1 MKTIRQ
7 TLIKTVFLCSILALY
22 TACKKDKDRSTI
34 SHADLIDYQ
43 IVVLLKSPT
52 KTETRAVFFSKAEN
66 SVIARLV
73 GIDSDH
79 AQSVSMKNNTLTVRE
94 GGEQKSSFQ
103 FSLKQDNAG
112 NITINTVS
120 YNIPD
125 DVNMKV
131 EAFYMTKTTGMF
143 PLPNSDYSGPAGLQ
157 FMANTW
163 RYTAVNN
170 VVGSYSP
177 IAPGAWKGSLGGSAY
192 MGVSIKED
200 NRWHMVL
207 QIGKN
212 RYDIFYL
219 V

>member
-1 MKTIRQ
+1 MKTITQ
-7 TLIKTVFLCSILALY
+7 TLIKTLFLFSILTTY

-34 SHADLIDYQ
+34 SHAALIDYQ

-66 SVIARLV
+66 SVTARLV

-79 AQSVSMKNNTLTVRE
+79 AQSVSMKNDVLTVRE
-94 GGEQKSSFQ
+94 GGEQQSSFR
-103 FSLKQDNAG
+103 FSLKQDNTG

-120 YNIPD
+120 YTIPD

-131 EAFYMTKTTGMF
+131 EAFYMTKTAGMF

-170 VVGSYSP
+170 VVGNYSQ
-177 IAPGAWKGSLGGSAY
+177 IAPGAWKGTLGGSSY

>member
-1 MKTIRQ
+1 MKTITQ
-7 TLIKTVFLCSILALY
+7 TLIKTVFLFSILALY

-34 SHADLIDYQ
+34 SHAALVDYQ

-52 KTETRAVFFSKAEN
+52 KTETRAVFFSKGDN

-79 AQSVSMKNNTLTVRE
+79 AQSVSMKNDVLTVRE

-112 NITINTVS
+112 NISINTVNYS
-120 YNIPD
+120 IPD

-131 EAFYMTKTTGMF
+131 EAFYMTKTTGML
-143 PLPNSDYSGPAGLQ
+143 PLSNTQYGGPAALT

-163 RYTAVNN
+163 RYTAVTN
-170 VVGSYSP
+170 VVGNYSQ
-177 IAPGAWKGSLGGSAY
+177 IAPGAWKGSLGGGAY
-192 MGVSIKED
+192 MGVSIKE
-200 NRWHMVL
+200 NNQWHMVL

-219 V
+219 I